1 MLESP
6 SESLDTA
13 ECADDRAA
21 LLEAQNTH
29 LRAGILSRDQRI
41 RLLEEA
47 LRLLRSSTYGPSR
60 ERLKVA
66 AGQAELFNEIEA
78 SLDIVEAVGLEP
90 ELKATPLREEKPSTG
105 RPGRAKLAARQ
116 RGQRANRLR
125 DGEGPGPAPY
135 SGQVCLPRV

>member
-1 MLESP
+1 MESP

-13 ECADDRAA
+13 ERADDRAA

-47 LRLLRSSTYGPSR
+47 LRLLRSSTYGPSG

-78 SLDIVEAVGLEP
+78 TLDIVEGVGLDP
-90 ELKATPLREEKPSTG
+90 EFKATPLREKNRAPASPAAPSSPPT
-105 RPGRAKLAARQ
+105 
-116 RGQRANRLR
+116 
-125 DGEGPGPAPY
+125 
-135 SGQVCLPRV
+135 